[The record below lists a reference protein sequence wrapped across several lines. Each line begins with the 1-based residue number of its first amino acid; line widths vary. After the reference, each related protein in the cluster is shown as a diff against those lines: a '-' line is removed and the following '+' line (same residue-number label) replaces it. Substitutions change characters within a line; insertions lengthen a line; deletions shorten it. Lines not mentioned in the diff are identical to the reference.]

1 MMAICSDITDGE
13 KYKKEGLAPPFL
25 LSPTKLLLNSHF
37 LLMTLLGIIKTNLCG
52 FLLANI
58 QNLLYYF
65 IPETTIVPIH
75 TRIAEARKKL
85 NIFYK
90 PFNLLKDIRL
100 Q

>member
-1 MMAICSDITDGE
+1 
-13 KYKKEGLAPPFL
+13 
-25 LSPTKLLLNSHF
+25 
-37 LLMTLLGIIKTNLCG
+37 MTLVGIIKTNLCG
-52 FLLANI
+52 FLLLKF
-58 QNLLYYF
+58 QSLLYYF

-75 TRIAEARKKL
+75 SSITEVRKKL